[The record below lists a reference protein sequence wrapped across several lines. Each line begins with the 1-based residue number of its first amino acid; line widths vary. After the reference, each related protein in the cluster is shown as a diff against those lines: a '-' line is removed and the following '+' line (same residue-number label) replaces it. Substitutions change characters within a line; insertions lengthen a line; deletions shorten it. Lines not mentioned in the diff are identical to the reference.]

1 VVLDEAT
8 AGFDPKSQD
17 KLMEL
22 FCPIGPRRPSR
33 APAFARNARHSARKI
48 VLERRLG
55 GAKLVHDV
63 DLPTHCAHSGG
74 GSAEAAQS
82 REATVQ
88 ASPASLDLSTGRHK
102 QTELVPWRP
111 VSQTLMPR
119 RRGSVS
125 MWKLLW
131 DEAREAMWLAS
142 IIGAL
147 SALGVGL
154 AIALAA
160 A

>member
-1 VVLDEAT
+1 
-8 AGFDPKSQD
+8 
-17 KLMEL
+17 
-22 FCPIGPRRPSR
+22 
-33 APAFARNARHSARKI
+33 
-48 VLERRLG
+48 
-55 GAKLVHDV
+55 
-63 DLPTHCAHSGG
+63 
-74 GSAEAAQS
+74 
-82 REATVQ
+82 
-88 ASPASLDLSTGRHK
+88 
-102 QTELVPWRP
+102 
-111 VSQTLMPR
+111 
-119 RRGSVS
+119 